1 MSIRRKTRPAGFW
14 AFALASF
21 LFLSGCNKIPESET
35 AKKIGEQPKQIINKV
50 TDDVNKAL
58 QKGLEQRQEAEKKE

>member
-1 MSIRRKTRPAGFW
+1 MSTKRRIDLV
-14 AFALASF
+14 FALA
-21 LFLSGCNKIPESET
+21 LALSGCGDKVPES
-35 AKKIGEQPKQIINKV
+35 AAARKLGEQPKQIINKV